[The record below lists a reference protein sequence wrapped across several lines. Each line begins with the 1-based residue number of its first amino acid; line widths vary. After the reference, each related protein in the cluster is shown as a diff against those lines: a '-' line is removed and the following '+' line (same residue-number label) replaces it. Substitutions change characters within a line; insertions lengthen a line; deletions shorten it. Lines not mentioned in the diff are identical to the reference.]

1 VTEPRWLSPAQARA
15 WIAYRR
21 MRALLDLQLARDLAR
36 DSGLSEADYDVLS
49 SVSEAAGHSMRLGD
63 LAAHMLW
70 SKSRLSHHV
79 ARMERRGLVA
89 RQDCASD
96 ARGAVLTLTEAGWQA
111 IKDAAPWHVE
121 SVRRHFLDL
130 LTTEQVQALADI
142 SETVLAHLR
151 TEQDVPGSSRQGRP
165 GQSPDGQDQGG
176 QDPTGVGWK
185 GPYADNPGNC

>member
-15 WIAYRR
+15 WLAYRR

-49 SVSEAAGHSMRLGD
+49 NVSEAAGHSLRLGD

-89 RQDCASD
+89 RQDCPSD
-96 ARGAVLTLTEAGWQA
+96 GRGAVLTLTEAGWQA
-111 IKDAAPWHVE
+111 IRDAAPGHVE
-121 SVRRHFLDL
+121 SVRGHFLDL
-130 LTTEQVQALADI
+130 LTAEQVQALAEI

-151 TEQDVPGSSRQGRP
+151 GLQERPAGPAQPPAGATNRAKQVSR
-165 GQSPDGQDQGG
+165 
-176 QDPTGVGWK
+176 
-185 GPYADNPGNC
+185 